1 MSGPANDFLGKN
13 NFIYTTLAAR
23 IIETR
28 KIGTAEDWRFPGKGV
43 FGPKMLRAEGTRAP
57 PSSATPGGNAVVPA
71 SGIHV

>member
-13 NFIYTTLAAR
+13 NFIYTTWAAR

-28 KIGTAEDWRFPGKGV
+28 KMGTGEDRRFPGKGV
-43 FGPKMLRAEGTRAP
+43 FGPRMLRAEGTGAP
-57 PSSATPGGNAVVPA
+57 LSSATPGGNAVVLA